1 MTRFAALKVWSTI
14 AIPADR
20 NCELQL
26 DDYYAEH
33 FTPNLTLTKGADRVA
48 KRGGGGG
55 GTGGGGVKRQRGSVC
70 ARDCMLLT
78 PP

>member
-33 FTPNLTLTKGADRVA
+33 FTPKLTLTEGADRVA
-48 KRGGGGG
+48 RVAKRGGGGGGG
-55 GTGGGGVKRQRGSVC
+55 GTGGGGVKRQRGSV
-70 ARDCMLLT
+70 
-78 PP
+78 

>member
-1 MTRFAALKVWSTI
+1 MTRFSALKVWSPI

-33 FTPNLTLTKGADRVA
+33 FTPKLTLTEGADRVA
-48 KRGGGGG
+48 KRGGGGGG
-55 GTGGGGVKRQRGSVC
+55 GTGGGGVKRQRGSV
-70 ARDCMLLT
+70 
-78 PP
+78 